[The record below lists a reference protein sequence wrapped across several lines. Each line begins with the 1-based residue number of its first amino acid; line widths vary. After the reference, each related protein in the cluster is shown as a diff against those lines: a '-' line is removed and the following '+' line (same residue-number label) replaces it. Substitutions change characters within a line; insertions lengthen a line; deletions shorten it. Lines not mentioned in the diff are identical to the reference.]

1 MQNNEENFEEVDF
14 MEIYTEY
21 LKQAINIETQEKI
34 LAIAKYDYAMREIES
49 LKEEIKKLKE
59 E

>member
-21 LKQAINIETQEKI
+21 LKQAINIVMQEKI